1 MVDAWASSG
10 LSSRSTVKEYAASAG
25 VNPRTLTWWK
35 SKLKEAAPASFVGAR
50 RSPAELARMDLRTYV
65 TTRLRPGDPEL
76 RGMPLGLTPVPLEDI
91 QLLDTWIAQGRP
103 E

>member
-1 MVDAWASSG
+1 
-10 LSSRSTVKEYAASAG
+10 
-25 VNPRTLTWWK
+25 
-35 SKLKEAAPASFVGAR
+35 
-50 RSPAELARMDLRTYV
+50 MDLRTYV